1 MEITDRYKQL
11 FYLMFQ
17 IIAYIQNVSS
27 QINELIVLIIE
38 ILCYQMALR
47 MMAYIILFNAHF
59 HLFYNFELSNIR

>member
-1 MEITDRYKQL
+1 MEITDPYEKL
-11 FYLMFQ
+11 FINVS
-17 IIAYIQNVSS
+17 IIDYIQNVSS